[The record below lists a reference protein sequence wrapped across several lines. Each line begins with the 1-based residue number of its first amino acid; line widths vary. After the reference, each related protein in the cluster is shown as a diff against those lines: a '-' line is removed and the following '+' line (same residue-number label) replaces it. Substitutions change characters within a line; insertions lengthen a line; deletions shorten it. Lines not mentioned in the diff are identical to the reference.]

1 MLGQALG
8 EGVRVRLEVA
18 VPERERKGGNTEPDL
33 AKSVRL
39 YPLETV
45 NVERLL
51 VVVLGQLD
59 GGTPI
64 GIRRIDA
71 LLHLQLGG
79 IRVCGGHMNKRL
91 QSLPSQRQLD

>member
-1 MLGQALG
+1 M
-8 EGVRVRLEVA
+8 RF
-18 VPERERKGGNTEPDL
+18 
-33 AKSVRL
+33 

-59 GGTPI
+59 GGAPI

-79 IRVCGGHMNKRL
+79 IRVCGGDMNERL
-91 QSLPSQRQLD
+91 QSLPSQRQLDKLMRATCVHQNGIAQRIIEAVEEWRANC